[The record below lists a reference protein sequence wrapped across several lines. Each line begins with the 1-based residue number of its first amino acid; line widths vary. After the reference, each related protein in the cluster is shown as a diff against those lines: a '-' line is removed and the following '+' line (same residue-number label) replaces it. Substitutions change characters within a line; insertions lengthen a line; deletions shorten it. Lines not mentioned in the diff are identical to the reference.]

1 MRLYI
6 FFTLV
11 GFTLMTMIWIVAF
24 YYQLGVPARPGT
36 EVAWISAAYAQKMSA
51 ANAIKSRKI
60 LIVGGS
66 SALFGISAA
75 QIEQAINIPT
85 INFGVHALMGLEQN
99 LERAKLVAKPND
111 IILLALEYV
120 QYKYNHHLNQVEIT
134 SILVQDPANFH
145 NLPIAKKIEI
155 MFSIPL
161 KELLRRIYMRI
172 HPPVLLLGTRSD
184 LIAYNPESFNK
195 NGDVTLNKK
204 IHKTQKQLQARS
216 NPERHK
222 NFDKNATAWGIITDF
237 YNWCKKNKI
246 KIIVTFP
253 SFLYHQA
260 YNSKDEKEFFD
271 YVLKFY
277 KNLGVD
283 ILGTPYDFMY
293 DNQFFYDSNYHLN
306 DVGTRKHT
314 NSIIMLLK
322 ELIKKNKL

>member
-1 MRLYI
+1 MKHYI
-6 FFTLV
+6 FSTIV
-11 GFTLMTMIWIVAF
+11 GFTLMTTIWIVAF

-36 EVAWISAAYAQKMSA
+36 DAAWISATYAKKISA
-51 ANAIKSRKI
+51 ANAINSRKI
-60 LIVGGS
+60 LIVAGS

-99 LERAKLVAKPND
+99 LERAKLVAKPDD

-120 QYKYNHHLNQVEIT
+120 QYKYNGHLNQVEI
-134 SILVQDPANFH
+134 INIIAQDPANFH
-145 NLPIAKKIEI
+145 NLSINKKIEI

-172 HPPVLLLGTRSD
+172 YPPSLLLGQYTER
-184 LIAYNPESFNK
+184 IAYDPENFNK

-204 IHKTQKQLQARS
+204 KQKQLNALY
-216 NPERHK
+216 NPERYK
-222 NFDKNATAWGIITDF
+222 NFDKNATAWGIIADF

-246 KIIVTFP
+246 KVIVTFP
-253 SFLYHQA
+253 SFLYHPD
-260 YNSKDEKEFFD
+260 YNSKEEKEFFD
-271 YVLKFY
+271 YIVKY
-277 KNLGVD
+277 YQNLGVD

-314 NSIIMLLK
+314 NSIIVLLK
-322 ELIKKNKL
+322 ELIKK